1 MNQKQILRNKHHHL
15 HTKRDVI
22 RVNGNLKEVVTVE
35 DSAGNMLHKI
45 MSPLMIE
52 FKFTD
57 VIQVVIGASLLA
69 IPLGLTDEAYAVAH
83 ALPTLNAVIISLLS
97 LLFISVFVYYYYYRE
112 HLKEHFSEFIKRTL
126 TTYILSFLM
135 VALFLLLIQKI
146 SFSDDLGFAIK
157 LTILAAFPA
166 SMSAA
171 VADIFK

>member
-1 MNQKQILRNKHHHL
+1 MKNRKKKKNHHNLRTQH
-15 HTKRDVI
+15 DII

-35 DSAGNMLHKI
+35 DSSGNMLHKI

-69 IPLGLTDEAYAVAH
+69 IPLGLTDEAHAVART
-83 ALPTLNAVIISLLS
+83 LPTLNAVIISLLS
-97 LLFISVFVYYYYYRE
+97 LVFISMFVYYYYYRE
-112 HLKEHFSEFIKRTL
+112 HVKQHYGEFIKRAL
-126 TTYILSFLM
+126 TTYILSFLV

-146 SFSDDLGFAIK
+146 SFTQDIDFALK